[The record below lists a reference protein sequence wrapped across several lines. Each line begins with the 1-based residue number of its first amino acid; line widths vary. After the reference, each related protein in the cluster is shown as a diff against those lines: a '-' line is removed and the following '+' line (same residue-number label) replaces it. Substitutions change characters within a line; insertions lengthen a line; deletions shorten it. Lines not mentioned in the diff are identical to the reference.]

1 MCLWPTTMTSFD
13 SVVHAA
19 YDPYSLRAR
28 GVGFLFVFCMYI
40 NIKNGL
46 YINTS
51 SSKVLEI
58 NIVLNE

>member
-1 MCLWPTTMTSFD
+1 MTSFD